1 MVAFCCRLG
10 QLSARES
17 LLKGPQRNELCLL
30 QSHPSPPP
38 LFFFHY
44 QLLQLALRLAT
55 RANAT
60 ANLAMAANSVKFSL
74 RFLLPQVFPYFGKCL
89 HCFLSSLTP
98 SLSVQLSLRSV
109 THLTTF
115 TVCPDLHNQF
125 ESVFGRISNQ
135 FRVKTLRI
143 LMQCPPADHLRI
155 SISISMDS
163 RQQTAVSCSS
173 RNFGLLAT

>member
-30 QSHPSPPP
+30 QSPPTPPP

-60 ANLAMAANSVKFSL
+60 ANLAMAVNSVKFSL

-98 SLSVQLSLRSV
+98 SLCVRLSLRSV

-125 ESVFGRISNQ
+125 ESLFGRISNQ

-163 RQQTAVSCSS
+163 RQQ
-173 RNFGLLAT
+173 RQQ

>member
-1 MVAFCCRLG
+1 MRERVSLKGRSETSYACCRAPPPSPLLLPLPTAAIG
-10 QLSARES
+10 FAIGHTSECNCQFGHACKQCQVQLKVSFATGFPLLRKMPALFS
-17 LLKGPQRNELCLL
+17 LL
-30 QSHPSPPP
+30 P
-38 LFFFHY
+38 L
-44 QLLQLALRLAT
+44 LRL
-55 RANAT
+55 
-60 ANLAMAANSVKFSL
+60 SV
-74 RFLLPQVFPYFGKCL
+74 R
-89 HCFLSSLTP
+89 
-98 SLSVQLSLRSV
+98 LSLRSV

-163 RQQTAVSCSS
+163 RQQ
-173 RNFGLLAT
+173 RQQ